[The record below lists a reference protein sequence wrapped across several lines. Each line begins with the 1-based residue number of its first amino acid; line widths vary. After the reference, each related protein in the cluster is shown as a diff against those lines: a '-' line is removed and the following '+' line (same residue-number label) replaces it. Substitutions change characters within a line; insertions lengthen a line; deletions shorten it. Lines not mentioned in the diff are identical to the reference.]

1 MKLSERTLSILKNF
15 AQINSGIVLRKGKT
29 IRTVSL
35 ENTIL
40 AEASVDEDFTETFG
54 IYELNDFLGNVTTLT
69 NPELTFTTESV
80 LMKDGDI
87 EFNYMAS
94 SLNLIVSPPEDKSIA
109 MKDPDVSFDI
119 SQSNLQKLLRLAAM
133 NDLTHISISNK
144 NGGIYLQTLAVKND
158 TSNSVSLRVAD
169 YDGVDFKSLIKV
181 ENLKMISDDYKVV
194 LKIGG
199 FTSWTNKSGTLK
211 YFIALEKK

>member
-1 MKLSERTLSILKNF
+1 
-15 AQINSGIVLRKGKT
+15 
-29 IRTVSL
+29 
-35 ENTIL
+35 
-40 AEASVDEDFTETFG
+40 
-54 IYELNDFLGNVTTLT
+54 
-69 NPELTFTTESV
+69 
-80 LMKDGDI
+80 
-87 EFNYMAS
+87 
-94 SLNLIVSPPEDKSIA
+94 
-109 MKDPDVSFDI
+109 
-119 SQSNLQKLLRLAAM
+119 M

-181 ENLKMISDDYKVV
+181 ENLKMISDDYNVV

>member
-1 MKLSERTLSILKNF
+1 MKLSERTLSVLKNF

-29 IRTVSL
+29 LRTVSL

-40 AEASVDEDFTETFG
+40 AEANVDEDFTETFG

-69 NPELTFTTESV
+69 NPELTFTHENV

-181 ENLKMISDDYKVV
+181 ENLKMISDDYNVV

>member
-1 MKLSERTLSILKNF
+1 
-15 AQINSGIVLRKGKT
+15 
-29 IRTVSL
+29 VSL

-54 IYELNDFLGNVTTLT
+54 IYELNDFLGNVPTLT
-69 NPELTFTTESV
+69 NPELTFTSESV

-109 MKDPDVSFDI
+109 MKDPDVSFYI

-133 NDLTHISISNK
+133 NYLTHISISNK

-169 YDGVDFKSLIKV
+169 YDGADFKSLIKV
-181 ENLKMISDDYKVV
+181 DNLKMISDDYKVV

>member
-1 MKLSERTLSILKNF
+1 LKNF

-29 IRTVSL
+29 LRTVSL

-40 AEASVDEDFTETFG
+40 AEANVDEDFTETFG

-69 NPELTFTTESV
+69 NPELTFTSESV

-169 YDGVDFKSLIKV
+169 YDGADFKSLIKV
-181 ENLKMISDDYKVV
+181 DNLKMISDDYKVV